1 MDEPQLFDNGL
12 ESTKLLATSARNMP
26 KLNVSQK
33 RIFEELLNVAGERP
47 TASANIG
54 EILRDRIDA
63 GTRAAVGAWPETTF
77 FLSKSLH
84 SGLGNCEGQVLAD
97 YQQREQSRDRKL
109 PLPAA
114 VGIVAHR
121 AIQISHT
128 HADEAFS
135 PDQLARLA
143 LEGSLE
149 EEGFNAFW
157 SQAAANTQSDVL
169 TRAVSATLGFL
180 DTFPPLANAWAPR
193 FEESVSAKAGGVR
206 LAARM
211 DLVLGRPKPDGRQTM
226 LLADIKTSD
235 IRENHFDEAMFYALI
250 ASIRHGVPPY
260 RSTVISV
267 SSGEWTDPDVTTD
280 RMLSVADDVV
290 ERVNAGVAVL
300 TEQRSPKLSPSFACS
315 WCSARSTCSAADPLA
330 KGPDP
335 AAVKVESPT
344 AVPLTSRSGKAGN
357 DVADIVD
364 SSDDPFAIDD

>member
-1 MDEPQLFDNGL
+1 MDEPNLFENGL
-12 ESTKLLATSARNMP
+12 ESTKLVTVSARNMP

-33 RIFEELLNVAGERP
+33 RVFEDLLNVAGERP

-54 EILRDRIDA
+54 EVLRDRIDA
-63 GTRAAVGAWPETTF
+63 GTRDAVGAWPETTF

-84 SGLGNCEGQVLAD
+84 SGLGGCEGQVLAD
-97 YQQREQSRDRKL
+97 YQQRQQSRDRKL

-135 PDQLARLA
+135 PDQLVRLA

-149 EEGFNAFW
+149 EEGFGTFW

-180 DTFPPLANAWAPR
+180 DTFPPLASAWAPR

-235 IRENHFDEAMFYALI
+235 VRENHFDEAMFYALI

-267 SSGEWTDPDVTTD
+267 ASGEWTDPDVTGD
-280 RMLSVADDVV
+280 RMFAVADDVV
-290 ERVNAGVAVL
+290 SRVNAGVAVL
-300 TEQRSPKLSPSFACS
+300 TEQRPPTLSPSFACS
-315 WCSARSTCSAADPLA
+315 WCSARDTCPAADPLA
-330 KGPDP
+330 QSSQPN
-335 AAVKVESPT
+335 AVKVKTPQAAANAQPVDATLSE
-344 AVPLTSRSGKAGN
+344 V
-357 DVADIVD
+357 VD
-364 SSDDPFAIDD
+364 SVESGDDPFAIED